1 MIIAHVRCNIL
12 FYCSIGN
19 IFTGN
24 SFTLTNDEL
33 CLVKK
38 KLIFILNKTKF
49 IYILLPDED
58 GVGIDSDMM
67 IYVGDYIYFHFYLYN
82 FENLYYKA

>member
-1 MIIAHVRCNIL
+1 MVQHFDETFSREIH
-12 FYCSIGN
+12 
-19 IFTGN
+19 
-24 SFTLTNDEL
+24 DEL

-38 KLIFILNKTKF
+38 KFIFILNKTKF

-67 IYVGDYIYFHFYLYN
+67 IYVGDYISTFTFIY

>member
-1 MIIAHVRCNIL
+1 MYGAT
-12 FYCSIGN
+12 FCSTVQEETFSRLI
-19 IFTGN
+19 
-24 SFTLTNDEL
+24 
-33 CLVKK
+33 CKK
-38 KLIFILNKTKF
+38 EKKDLIFILNKTKF

-67 IYVGDYIYFHFYLYN
+67 IYVGDYISTFPFIY